1 MISVRAVCSVSTT
14 WCLNTSQWN
23 EHTDQQKGEVQNE
36 HTDQH
41 DYEMQNEH
49 TDQQKDEMQNE
60 HTDQPNDEVQNEHTD
75 QPQDEVQNEHTDQ
88 QKDEFTNSFS
98 WRVFSASASSWCLLV
113 QLQLPSP
120 SLFARAYQC

>member
-41 DYEMQNEH
+41 DYELQNEH

-60 HTDQPNDEVQNEHTD
+60 HTDQ
-75 QPQDEVQNEHTDQ
+75 
-88 QKDEFTNSFS
+88 QKDEMQN
-98 WRVFSASASSWCLLV
+98 ASVVAAIVVAALCL
-113 QLQLPSP
+113 S
-120 SLFARAYQC
+120 RRQCW